1 MVMAAKKAVGAEYD
15 YGYQYSQAEKRK
27 KQRVIGRKNR
37 ASLAIVVTSCTMLIT
52 ALFLTGLGYTFLQA
66 RLACLNWQLQK
77 IEQENLALASNIEKA
92 RLQIAELKALNRIED
107 IAVTQ
112 LGMIKDPGIEYLV
125 MNEVAKEAVVATAA
139 GNEEIKQATEKD
151 QPMKM
156 AAVTDREKNGDSLFT
171 KLYLMIAQSVGEKG

>member
-1 MVMAAKKAVGAEYD
+1 MAAKKAVGAEYD

-27 KQRVIGRKNR
+27 QQRVIGRKNR
-37 ASLAIVVTSCTMLIT
+37 ASLAIVVASCTLLIT

-77 IEQENLALASNIEKA
+77 IEQENLALTSNIEKA
-92 RLQIAELKALNRIED
+92 KLQIAELKALNRIED
-107 IAVTQ
+107 IAVAQ

-125 MNEVAKEAVVATAA
+125 MHEVAKEAVVATADI
-139 GNEEIKQATEKD
+139 NEEINQATEKD
-151 QPMKM
+151 QPIKM
-156 AAVTDREKNGDSLFT
+156 AAAANDKQNGDGIFA